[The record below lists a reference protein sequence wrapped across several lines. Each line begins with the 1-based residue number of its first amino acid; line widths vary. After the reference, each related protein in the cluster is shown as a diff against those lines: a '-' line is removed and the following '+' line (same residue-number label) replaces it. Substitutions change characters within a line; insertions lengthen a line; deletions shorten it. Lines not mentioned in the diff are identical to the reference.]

1 MDAIALLVF
10 VGGFAVCAA
19 LVFMVFFSVKEQTYE
34 EALALQR
41 TKKKDRSKDRKKDGA
56 NKKKSQKWNKRK
68 ENGISPND
76 ANHKDI
82 AEVVETVYVEPED
95 LPISSEDELAT
106 VTEEVLQVAE
116 ELPQVT
122 HENIQVKEK
131 QTPQQ
136 NPLKNKKY
144 KIDIKEV
151 KEVLRSFEVVNMAP
165 EEKITPIK
173 IGSMVEV
180 LKEEESTKPPIVKAE
195 TSQLSPNIAK
205 RASKKQNGCKNGS
218 NSKELLAIL
227 EKSVFNDLEAQQII
241 DVILNKQGD
250 GLSLGGGGDWVE
262 KGKLSETAKLQK
274 QLGEAEV
281 SLQEE
286 VVKARSFKDKM
297 VELRRELNEEKS
309 AKATFSRTVE
319 EMKTSHAQEINN
331 LNIKLTVLQTQLN
344 QQLQQQNQL
353 EESGAHFQGIIDTLN
368 LQLEQSQA
376 HFQATIVSLNL
387 QLEMSNVALGT
398 ASATAAGERDKSRAL
413 REEFEKDAAAMREQ
427 LMVKTDEAVKLG
439 EVKREL
445 EQVMAS
451 KAQLNSEVARL
462 QTENSSLMAAKEK
475 TMIVEKGLKDVTEKL
490 EAKEA
495 EMAKME
501 RELDEIKLKI
511 ESESTADE
519 SFKNDL
525 DVSLQKAEALEREIE
540 ELKLSQVGD
549 CTLAELDVLSKKVK
563 QLTMELDIK
572 EKEILKLKSTTKVS
586 NSSIDLLS
594 RLFPN
599 LDTTGSSDETEA
611 AIKQHLAA
619 SLEARRNEDTEK
631 LEAQVTHY
639 KNTLDQ
645 TETMMTALQASVD
658 EQEGNWIKKLEAAT
672 EELAQIKNMNG
683 INGQDDNSSVK
694 VKDSDTKFEELKKQ
708 LVKEKEEK
716 EEALEKLAKLNP
728 EIDQDQW
735 NGTETKNGLVSSN
748 ALLSKLLMVG
758 QQALEKETQSV
769 NALKSQLEKTTGNA
783 ELTQL

>member
-1 MDAIALLVF
+1 MDAIPLLVF

-68 ENGISPND
+68 ENGIMPNH
-76 ANHKDI
+76 ANHEEI
-82 AEVVETVYVEPED
+82 AKVVEPVYVEPED
-95 LPISSEDELAT
+95 ISLSSEDEHTT
-106 VTEEVLQVAE
+106 VPEEVLQVAD

-122 HENIQVKEK
+122 DENIRVKEK

-136 NPLKNKKY
+136 NPSKNKKY

-151 KEVLRSFEVVNMAP
+151 NEEVISEVVNMAP
-165 EEKITPIK
+165 EEKMDTDF
-173 IGSMVEV
+173 MVEV
-180 LKEEESTKPPIVKAE
+180 VEVEESAKPPAVKAE
-195 TSQLSPNIAK
+195 TSKPSPNIAK
-205 RASKKQNGCKNGS
+205 KASKKQSGAKHGS
-218 NSKELLAIL
+218 NSKELLSIL
-227 EKSVFNDLEAQQII
+227 EKSVLNDLEAQQII

-274 QLGEAEV
+274 QLGDAEI

-309 AKATFSRTVE
+309 AKATSSRIIE
-319 EMKTSHAQEINN
+319 EMKTSHGQEINN
-331 LNIKLTVLQTQLN
+331 LNVKLTVLQTQLN
-344 QQLQQQNQL
+344 QQVQHQNQL
-353 EESGAHFQGIIDTLN
+353 EESQAHFQGIIDSLN

-376 HFQATIVSLNL
+376 HFQGTIGSLNL
-387 QLEMSNVALGT
+387 QLEISNVALGT

-413 REEFEKDAAAMREQ
+413 REEFEKDAASMREQ
-427 LMVKTDEAVKLG
+427 LMVKTDEVVKLG
-439 EVKREL
+439 EVRREL

-462 QTENSSLMAAKEK
+462 QTENSSLMVAKEK
-475 TMIVEKGLKDVTEKL
+475 AMIVETEL
-490 EAKEA
+490 N
-495 EMAKME
+495 
-501 RELDEIKLKI
+501 
-511 ESESTADE
+511 E

-525 DVSLQKAEALEREIE
+525 GAAELKAEALEKEID

-563 QLTMELDIK
+563 QLTMELEAK
-572 EKEILKLKSTTKVS
+572 ENEILKLKSTSKVS
-586 NSSIDLLS
+586 NSSIDFLS

-611 AIKQHLAA
+611 AIKQHLAT
-619 SLEARRNEDTEK
+619 SLEARRDEDTEK

-645 TETMMTALQASVD
+645 TESTLTALQASVD
-658 EQEGNWIKKLEAAT
+658 QQEGKWIKKLEAAT
-672 EELAQIKNMNG
+672 EELTEMKNG
-683 INGQDDNSSVK
+683 IKGQDNNSSGK
-694 VKDSDTKFEELKKQ
+694 AEDSDIKFEELKKQ
-708 LVKEKEEK
+708 LTKEKEEK
-716 EEALEKLAKLNP
+716 EEALEKLAKLKQEEDHN
-728 EIDQDQW
+728 QW
-735 NGTETKNGLVSSN
+735 NGSETKNGLVSSN

-769 NALKSQLEKTTGNA
+769 NALKSQLAKSTGNA